1 MFVADPDGRF
11 LKEIQRIIV
20 VSAGMWNSAL
30 ISVVIPAL
38 DEDASIVATLESV
51 SLALKEL
58 NAVNCE
64 VIVIDDGCSDSTAE
78 KALAHGARVIRHAC
92 RIGYGRSLKDG
103 IMSANNDTVVIID
116 ADGTY
121 PAAAIPALLSEYEGG
136 LDMVVGARSGSAY
149 HSSILKDVL
158 RRLLRLLVHFLTG
171 ADVPDVN
178 SGLRVF
184 SRASVLSFA
193 DQLCDTFSFTTS
205 LTVIYILT
213 GRRVKYV
220 PITYSKRTA
229 GESRV
234 RLLPDSLITLK
245 YVLQLAAFYKALNKR
260 SPQPAQQSNNP

>member
-1 MFVADPDGRF
+1 
-11 LKEIQRIIV
+11 
-20 VSAGMWNSAL
+20 MWNSNL

-38 DEDASIVATLESV
+38 DEDASIVATLEAV
-51 SLALKEL
+51 AFALKEL
-58 NAVNCE
+58 DAVNCE

-78 KALAHGARVIRHAC
+78 KALAHGAKVIRHGC

-103 IMSANNDTVVIID
+103 IMSATNDTIVIID

-121 PAAAIPALLSEYEGG
+121 PAAAIPRLLSEYESG
-136 LDMVVGARSGSAY
+136 LDMVVGARSGSVY
-149 HSSILKDVL
+149 RSSILKAFL
-158 RRLLRLLVHFLTG
+158 RRLLRLLVRFLTG

-205 LTVIYILT
+205 LTVIYLLT
-213 GRRVKYV
+213 GRSVKYV
-220 PITYSKRTA
+220 PITYGKRVA
-229 GESRV
+229 GKSRV

-245 YVLQLAAFYKALNKR
+245 YVLQLAAYYRPLTKR
-260 SPQPAQQSNNP
+260 APQHPQQQEP